1 MHRLT
6 ELAVG
11 GAPILAI
18 KLSPLARGNLRLHRF
33 YRAILIGSNAKT
45 TSALATVIDH
55 FGLIPG
61 AVTAP
66 VKPLVGRHFLFTFL
80 DEPQRPSPR
89 RHAARAKKITFWVV
103 LLHRQN

>member
-18 KLSPLARGNLRLHRF
+18 KLSPLARGNLRLGRF

-45 TSALATVIDH
+45 TSALATVINH

-66 VKPLVGRHFLFTFL
+66 VKPFLGRTVF
-80 DEPQRPSPR
+80 
-89 RHAARAKKITFWVV
+89 VV
-103 LLHRQN
+103 KEMLRSSETVKTVPEKSKCYPPG